1 MSQGSS
7 GKRSNPSSASK
18 ELTGRP
24 ETRLVVVDE
33 GTQQQLDGVREHV
46 ASNLAFRATKLA
58 LSVDGVKVGVALT
71 RTRSDDERFLRHVA
85 SKIKQLLLLNEF
97 LFVVAPSGPHFG
109 NWPMVIVGSSV
120 VLVEK
125 ASTLACAKF
134 LGRMKEIRSGG
145 AQWIGY
151 VEDVGSSDLDESMLW
166 DIVRKTSHVV
176 NPKTAPSGSRSIDD
190 ILGIARTRLE
200 RITPKQALSELHDL
214 TFPLPVVIVDIRP
227 AQQREE
233 HGEIPDSLVVERNVL
248 EWRFDPRSDAR
259 LSIADRYDLRIL
271 IFCQEGYASSL
282 AAASLHDLGLLN
294 ATDIIGGYKAW
305 KEAGLPTF
313 TQPTPSQYSK

>member
-7 GKRSNPSSASK
+7 GKRSDPSRSSASR
-18 ELTGRP
+18 ELTSRP
-24 ETRLVVVDE
+24 ETRL
-33 GTQQQLDGVREHV
+33 LDGVREHV
-46 ASNLAFRATKLA
+46 ATNLAFRATKLA
-58 LSVDGVKVGVALT
+58 ISVDGVKVGVALT

-97 LFVVAPSGPHFG
+97 LFIVAPSGPHIG
-109 NWPMVIVGSSV
+109 KWPMIIVGSTV
-120 VLVEK
+120 TLVEK
-125 ASTLACAKF
+125 ASTLVCAKF
-134 LGRMKEIRSGG
+134 LGRMKEIRSEG
-145 AQWIGY
+145 ARWIGY
-151 VEDVGSSDLDESMLW
+151 VEDVGSSDLDEGMLW
-166 DIVRKTSHVV
+166 DVVRKTSHVV
-176 NPKTAPSGSRSIDD
+176 NPKNAPSGSRSIDE
-190 ILGIARTRLE
+190 ILGVARTRLE
-200 RITPKQALSELHDL
+200 RITPKQALDELRDL

-233 HGEIPDSLVVERNVL
+233 HGEIPESLVVERNVL

-259 LSIADRYDLRIL
+259 LSIADRYDLRII

-313 TQPTPSQYSK
+313 MQPSPSLYSK